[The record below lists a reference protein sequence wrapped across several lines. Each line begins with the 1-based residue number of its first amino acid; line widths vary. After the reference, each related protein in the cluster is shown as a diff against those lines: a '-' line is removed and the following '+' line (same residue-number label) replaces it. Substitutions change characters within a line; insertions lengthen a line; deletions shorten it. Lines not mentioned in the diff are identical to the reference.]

1 VNVSYLLLCPGG
13 VQQGGEGC
21 VLDNLRSV
29 NMFRRVPL
37 VRDGGWVGCE
47 VSQTCW
53 SEWSV
58 PVSTALFERAIVM
71 IVCRPSFSGQ
81 EQRIWGG
88 GGSGHSRSFSLGGGL
103 RGESDLL
110 LGLGQSC
117 EVTRCAS
124 ETGRECLRYRFLWLH
139 IQVVHNELPMMCCT

>member
-88 GGSGHSRSFSLGGGL
+88 GRFWALPQLFIGGGVARRVGLASWSGSIL
-103 RGESDLL
+103 RGNPLRIRNGEGVLKIQIPVAAYS
-110 LGLGQSC
+110 SC
-117 EVTRCAS
+117 
-124 ETGRECLRYRFLWLH
+124 
-139 IQVVHNELPMMCCT
+139 P